1 MDQQTLTLID
11 GFTLPQLCD
20 LVLMLTWDQRTAN
33 AGGGSG
39 TRPDSLQTRV
49 SGDGRACAF

>member
-33 AGGGSG
+33 AGGGS
-39 TRPDSLQTRV
+39 RDK
-49 SGDGRACAF
+49 A